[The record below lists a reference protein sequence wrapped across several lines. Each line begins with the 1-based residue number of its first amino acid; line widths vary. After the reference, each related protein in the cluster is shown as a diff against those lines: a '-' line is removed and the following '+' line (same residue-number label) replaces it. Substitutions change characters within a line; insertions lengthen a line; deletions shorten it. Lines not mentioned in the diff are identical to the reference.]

1 MKEEQKKKKAR
12 GWTSMAEEQT
22 STAAETQE
30 TSLFRRHKYLTYQ
43 GYAFPW
49 YATLIWIAFFV
60 GGLIYLV
67 KHILLN

>member
-1 MKEEQKKKKAR
+1 MADENTTQDEQA
-12 GWTSMAEEQT
+12 G
-22 STAAETQE
+22 AAEQP
-30 TSLFRRHKYLTYQ
+30 FQRHKYLTYQ

-67 KHILLN
+67 KNILLN